1 VLTRRRFPAGEPP
14 AFAPPHGPLGLW
26 RSPAF
31 EPSPPAGSGPERLR
45 RFHAHYGE
53 DVLALARAGNAPAAR
68 AAMERWIAANPPRP
82 GDAWHPYPTSTR
94 VGSWIAALALA
105 PDAGTRQVETSLWQ
119 QLRHLVL
126 NVEDD
131 VLGNHVIRNA
141 RALVLGGAAFRD
153 GELLER
159 GAALLGRELP
169 EQVLPDGGHYERSP
183 VYHLVVLRDLLE
195 VDAAAPGLVP
205 AATLERMRRF
215 AAALARPDGV
225 PSLFNDG
232 ALDLAPQLEL
242 PVEADGLAL
251 FPESGYAVV
260 RRGPLWLAFDC
271 GPFAPPFLPPHAHAD
286 ALSFQLWWEGR
297 PAVIDPG
304 TSTYEPGAD
313 RQRERGT
320 AAHST
325 VALDGRDQFALWGAF
340 RAGPFPAVELLETTQ
355 ETLAARVRWHDG
367 AVHTRR
373 IAIGGDSVE
382 VADELSGAGRRT
394 VVSSLPLA
402 GEPDGV
408 EAVGALHLS
417 RESRPAAERLYVRE
431 SRPALVQTG
440 SVTLP
445 ATCGWR
451 LARPR

>member
-1 VLTRRRFPAGEPP
+1 
-14 AFAPPHGPLGLW
+14 
-26 RSPAF
+26 
-31 EPSPPAGSGPERLR
+31 
-45 RFHAHYGE
+45 
-53 DVLALARAGNAPAAR
+53 
-68 AAMERWIAANPPRP
+68 
-82 GDAWHPYPTSTR
+82 
-94 VGSWIAALALA
+94 
-105 PDAGTRQVETSLWQ
+105 VETSLWQ